1 MVPFGKKPSNL
12 RTHDPGAS
20 THFSSCT
27 KHLIQQLKGSSLGQ
41 YCTRRAVIPQHGPR
55 RFNVAS
61 KAKIGKC
68 LLDCWMD
75 KVPWVRLCIKNL
87 VGGPVLYGM
96 PSHGFKNDWT
106 FSWKLQMLV
115 FLGLL
120 RGADLLG
127 YHADQIINPQC
138 FNVFGHF
145 HARCSHV
152 NRVSSDISKCH
163 NSPRWMEWSILSP
176 EAWSSFPM
184 SVAPARFLHEWQD
197 TIPKTW
203 S

>member
-1 MVPFGKKPSNL
+1 MVPFGKEPINL

-55 RFNVAS
+55 RFNAAS
-61 KAKIGKC
+61 KEMIGKC

-75 KVPWVRLCIKNL
+75 KVPRVRLCIKNL
-87 VGGPVLYGM
+87 VGGPGLYGM
-96 PSHGFKNDWT
+96 PSQGFKNDWT

-120 RGADLLG
+120 PGADLLG
-127 YHADQIINPQC
+127 HHGDQILNPQC
-138 FNVFGHF
+138 LNVFGHF
-145 HARCSHV
+145 TPDVLMSTMFQAISVTTHQDGWNRPFFPQKHA
-152 NRVSSDISKCH
+152 
-163 NSPRWMEWSILSP
+163 
-176 EAWSSFPM
+176 
-184 SVAPARFLHEWQD
+184 ARFLHEWQD
-197 TIPKTW
+197 TIPKT
-203 S
+203 SS